1 MIKKSKKK
9 VFFRADAGGT
19 IGYGHFI
26 RSLSL
31 ADMLKD
37 DFECV
42 FYTQSPTEYQVNEC
56 SKVCKLVE
64 LPSDDTR
71 FWLFLNELKGDE
83 IVVLDNYFYTTDYQ
97 QAIKDKGCKLVC
109 IDDPHGI
116 HYVCDVILSH
126 GNGIPSDFDVEP
138 YTRLCLGIDWAMLRK
153 PFRRPVDWNHQRNN
167 DIVVNFG
174 GADPFHI
181 TELIIKLLLQLD
193 LNYNIKVILGDKVY
207 LSDECRGQVEVLKNL
222 NAEQMAQLFDDSAFG
237 IFAASTVCLEGQSR
251 GLPMIVGYFVENQ
264 EKYYQRTKN
273 SGNFATLDYLQD
285 TTLDNLNRAIEDV
298 PNIKRLRINPEG
310 IQARYVKLFK
320 SL

>member
-1 MIKKSKKK
+1 MESKRK
-9 VFFRADAGGT
+9 VYFRADAGGT

-26 RSLSL
+26 RSLSV

-42 FYTQSPTEYQVNEC
+42 FFTQAPTEYQIKEC

-64 LPSDDTR
+64 LPADDTK
-71 FWLFLNELKGDE
+71 FKLFLQELNGDE

-97 QAIKDKGCKLVC
+97 REIKDKGCKLVC

-116 HYVCDVILSH
+116 HYVCDVLMSH

-138 YTRLCLGIDWAMLRK
+138 YTRLCLGTDWAMLRK
-153 PFRRPVDWNHQRNN
+153 PFRRPVEWDRQRNN

-181 TELIIKLLLQLD
+181 TELIVRLLLQLK
-193 LNYNIKVILGDKVY
+193 LSYNIKVILGDKVF
-207 LSDECRGQVEVLKNL
+207 LSDECKAKVDILQNL
-222 NAEQMAQLFDDSAFG
+222 SAEQMAQLFDESAFG

-251 GLPMIVGYFVENQ
+251 GLPMIVGYYVDNQ
-264 EKYYQRTKN
+264 EKYYNRIKE
-273 SGNFATLDYLQD
+273 SGHYATLDYLQD
-285 TTLDNLNRAIEDV
+285 ASEEKLMKAIDSVPYIHRLKMNAED
-298 PNIKRLRINPEG
+298 
-310 IQARYVKLFK
+310 IQSRYVNLFK
-320 SL
+320 SI